1 MFLNENIKRI
11 NDLKLQKER
20 IEQSVLEDDEE
31 R

>member
-1 MFLNENIKRI
+1 MFLNENIRRI